1 MRHAAHKA
9 AENTAK
15 GNGTGNL
22 MGLFTMSRG
31 SHTRG
36 TVLAMQMAGSNGA
49 VLGLDEAVADKLNE
63 IAPMSRRAIRQA
75 ARAAERRN
83 FVVGSASL
91 AALAGT
97 AATAVAFATPSDE
110 GISFTADPATTT
122 TQFQPVTGA
131 ASRSDAR
138 TPLTDGSDVASS
150 TIAQDQSAEASSA
163 DTQQTTNEGAWTL
176 GDSNTAIDTKQ
187 MSKSL
192 ANNENVAK
200 LMDEDAA
207 LLPAGFDPN
216 HATGDVGN
224 AYDFSQC
231 TWWVYLRRH
240 ELGLPVGSHM
250 GNGNMWANS
259 ARALGYWVD
268 NTPRHVGDIM
278 VFRAGQE
285 GSDSSYGHVAIVE
298 KINPDGSIVTSESGA
313 SLNGKTYSRTFTNV
327 SDFEYIHY

>member
-9 AENTAK
+9 AGNSVR
-15 GNGTGNL
+15 GNGSDSL
-22 MGLFTMSRG
+22 MGLFSGSRG
-31 SHTRG
+31 THTRG
-36 TVLAMQMAGSNGA
+36 NVIAMQMAGNNGA
-49 VLGLDEAVADKLNE
+49 VLGLDGAVADKLNE
-63 IAPMSRRAIRQA
+63 LAPMSRRAIREA

-83 FVVGSASL
+83 FIVGSASL

-97 AATAVAFATPSDE
+97 SDD
-110 GISFTADPATTT
+110 I
-122 TQFQPVTGA
+122 
-131 ASRSDAR
+131 
-138 TPLTDGSDVASS
+138 ASS
-150 TIAQDQSAEASSA
+150 TVADSTQQDVSSDGQTQQTSNEGTWSLGSA
-163 DTQQTTNEGAWTL
+163 DT
-176 GDSNTAIDTKQ
+176 AIDSKQ

-200 LMDEDAA
+200 LMDQDSA
-207 LLPAGFDPN
+207 LLPSGFDPN
-216 HATGDVGN
+216 HATGDIGN
-224 AYDFSQC
+224 AYEFSQC
-231 TWWVYLRRH
+231 TWWVYVRRH

-298 KINPDGSIVTSESGA
+298 KINDDGSITTSECGSVM
-313 SLNGKTYSRTFTNV
+313 NGKTYSKTYNNV

>member
-9 AENTAK
+9 AETTAK
-15 GNGTGNL
+15 GNGAGNL

-49 VLGLDEAVADKLNE
+49 VLDLDEAVADKLNE

-200 LMDEDAA
+200 LMDEDAN